1 MRYWLDAYN
10 IIGAMPNLALSDAD
24 KETQFIAYINAMG
37 PAVHYYWIVFDGHDW
52 DVSHE
57 RQRNYTVV
65 FTPADQSA
73 DDYIIEQ
80 TAQCMHPDAQIVVTN
95 DRALARVVRRQGC
108 QVQGCAEF
116 LNQLNTH
123 SNAATAEKPQAP
135 WDAEVDWLCDRW
147 GED

>member
-1 MRYWLDAYN
+1 MQYWLDAYN
-10 IIGAMPNLALSDAD
+10 IIGAMPKLALSDAD
-24 KETQFIAYINAMG
+24 KERQFIAYINAKG
-37 PAVHYYWIVFDGHDW
+37 SAAHYWIVFDGHDW

-57 RQRNYTVV
+57 HQRKYTVV

-73 DDYIIEQ
+73 DEYIIEK
-80 TAQCMHPDAQIVVTN
+80 TAQCAHPDAQIVVTD

-108 QVQGCAEF
+108 PVHGCTEF

-123 SNAATAEKPQAP
+123 NAATAEKPQAP
-135 WDAEVDWLCDRW
+135 WDSEVDWLCDRW